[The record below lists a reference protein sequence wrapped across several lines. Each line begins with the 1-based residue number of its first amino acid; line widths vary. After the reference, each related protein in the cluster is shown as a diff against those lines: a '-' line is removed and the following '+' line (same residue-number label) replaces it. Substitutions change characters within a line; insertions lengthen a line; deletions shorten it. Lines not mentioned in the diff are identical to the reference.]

1 MAELDDLKAYGAN
14 VDEGVMRC
22 VNNPEFYLRMVKK
35 AADDPSV
42 ADLEN
47 AINAGD
53 LDQAFEIAHALKGV
67 LANLALTPLCEPV
80 SEMVELLRSRTE
92 TDYSGYIDSVKKK
105 ADELK
110 AIFN

>member
-53 LDQAFEIAHALKGV
+53 LEQAFEIAHALKGV
-67 LANLALTPLCEPV
+67 LANLALTPLFSPINEIT
-80 SEMVELLRSRTE
+80 ELLRSRTE
-92 TDYSGYIDSVKKK
+92 TDYRPYIEEILSKR
-105 ADELK
+105 DELL
-110 AIFN
+110 